1 MALIV
6 FMIYLMMIELDLSA
20 LIILKE
26 LRNNSVRLWIQ
37 VNYKKCFKGLLQMD
51 DKLQDK
57 IFITS
62 WLKNP
67 FDSAYN
73 YLNLF

>member
-1 MALIV
+1 MGLIV
-6 FMIYLMMIELDLSA
+6 FLIYLMMIELVILT
-20 LIILKE
+20 LITLKE
-26 LRNNSVRLWIQ
+26 LRNNLGRLWIQ